1 MASRKKLPTE
11 GDDVIAFIESCCR
24 ETKGNN
30 AGELIVLRDW
40 QKSLLNDLFVLRP
53 NGSRQYRR
61 GLIGMPRK
69 NGKSTLAAGIAL
81 FGLVADGE
89 PGAEVYCVA
98 ASRQQ
103 ARIVFDDCRQ
113 MVSRDPVLSSLVKVY
128 RSHLEV
134 PTTGSIMR
142 VLSSDAGLQEGLSP
156 HLVVIDE
163 LHAHPSDAM
172 WNVMTLG
179 SGARRNPMI
188 LAITTAGVRQDR
200 QGYDTIA
207 YRLYQYGKRIE
218 SGEIDDPSFF
228 FRWWEAP
235 EGLDYKSLEAI
246 EIANPAYNDY
256 LFAED
261 FEVSRKTTTE
271 VEYRIKRLNQ
281 WVQSRTVWLPDGA
294 FAGCK
299 VADLPKPEPETQII
313 VGFDG
318 SYSRDATAIV
328 CSTLDGQIWVEGI
341 WEKPFAEEDWRV
353 PINEV
358 LDTIRLLCTRYRVLE
373 IVSDPYRYE
382 HQLQE
387 LEDEGLPVVRFPT
400 TVASRMVPACGAFYD
415 AITTNAIRHDGQPVL
430 ARHLENAVV
439 KMDRNG
445 PRITKESRN
454 SERKID
460 AAIAAV
466 IAYSRVV
473 YHKNKPQEPLPAIV
487 NW

>member
-1 MASRKKLPTE
+1 MPPRKKKPTE
-11 GDDVIAFIESCCR
+11 GNDVREFIESCCR
-24 ETKGNN
+24 VTKGKD
-30 AGELIVLRDW
+30 AGELITLRPW
-40 QKSLLNDLFVLRP
+40 QIDLLNDLFTLRP
-53 NGSRQYRR
+53 DGSRQYRR

-113 MVSRDPVLSSLVKVY
+113 MVSRDPVLSQLVKVY

-134 PTTGSIMR
+134 PSTGSIMR

-156 HLVVIDE
+156 HMVVLDE

-179 SGARRNPMI
+179 SGARRNPLI
-188 LAITTAGVRQDR
+188 LGITTAGVRADR

-207 YRLYQYGKRIE
+207 YRLYQYGKKIQT
-218 SGEIDDPSFF
+218 GETVDDAFF

-235 EGLDYKSLEAI
+235 EGLDYKSIEAV
-246 EIANPAYNDY
+246 EQSNPAYGDY
-256 LFAED
+256 LFEED
-261 FEVSRKTTTE
+261 FEISRRTTTE
-271 VEYRIKRLNQ
+271 IEYRIKRLNQ

-294 FAGCK
+294 FASCAEPG
-299 VADLPKPEPETQII
+299 LTKPDTQTEII

-318 SYSRDATAIV
+318 SYSRDATAVV
-328 CSTLDGQIWVEGI
+328 CSTLDGHIWVEGI
-341 WEKPFAEEDWRV
+341 WEKPYGDEDWRV

-358 LDTIRLLCTRYRVLE
+358 LDTIRSLCVRYRVLE
-373 IVSDPYRYE
+373 IASDPYRYE

-415 AITTNAIRHDGQPVL
+415 AVTTKTIRHDGQPIL

-439 KMDRNG
+439 KMDRQG

-460 AAIAAV
+460 AAVAAV

-473 YHKNKPQEPLPAIV
+473 YHKNKTQEPLPAITT
-487 NW
+487 W

>member
-1 MASRKKLPTE
+1 MPPRKQRLTE
-11 GDDVIAFIESCCR
+11 GNDVQEFIEGCCR
-24 ETKGNN
+24 ETKGAN
-30 AGELIVLRDW
+30 AGELITLRDW
-40 QKSLLNDLFVLRP
+40 QKSLLNDLFTIRP
-53 NGSRQYRR
+53 DGLRQYRR

-113 MVSRDPVLSSLVKVY
+113 MVSSDPVLSQLVKVY
-128 RSHLEV
+128 RSHLEM
-134 PTTGSIMR
+134 PSTGSIMR

-156 HLVVIDE
+156 HMVVLDE

-179 SGARRNPMI
+179 SGARRNPLI
-188 LAITTAGVRQDR
+188 LGITTAGVRSDR

-218 SGEIDDPSFF
+218 SGEVVDDSFF

-235 EGLDYKSLEAI
+235 ENLDWKSIEAI
-246 EIANPAYNDY
+246 EEANPAYGDY
-256 LFAED
+256 LNAED

-294 FAGCK
+294 FADCTVEG
-299 VADLPKPEPETQII
+299 LEKPDAETELI

-318 SYSRDATAIV
+318 SYSRDATAVV
-328 CSTLDGQIWVEGI
+328 CSTLDGHLWVENI
-341 WEKPFAEEDWRV
+341 WERPYGEEDWRV
-353 PINEV
+353 PIDDV
-358 LDTIRLLCTRYRVLE
+358 LDTIRRLCMRYRVLE
-373 IVSDPYRYE
+373 VVSDPYRYE
-382 HQLQE
+382 HQLQQ

-415 AITTNAIRHDGQPVL
+415 AVTAKTIRHDGQPIL
-430 ARHLENAVV
+430 ARHLENCVV
-439 KMDRNG
+439 KMDRAG

-460 AAIAAV
+460 AAIAGV

-473 YHKNKPQEPLPAIV
+473 YHRNKQAEPLPAITS
-487 NW
+487 W